1 MIRKE
6 LIPEI
11 LSCTDAEQTEIFE
24 ALVKSPAVKSSLF
37 CMFEEF
43 IATSELQV
51 LKRLSALETALGF
64 NDPEDED
71 EDEEPT
77 IPDQIKALSEKIENA
92 SIRPQEEPEIDL
104 PVVPETTLERKA
116 YALVEHLKEKVQP
129 RNNQVFLNS
138 KEIVSFMKTE
148 LPEDLR
154 LKDVRNPRQAK
165 KDVLEKAVKLFSDT
179 VMIITN
185 LSGNKVKGIALKPSA
200 KRKHT
205 DTCY

>member
-1 MIRKE
+1 MIRNN

-11 LSCTDAEQTEIFE
+11 LSCNDAEQVEIFR
-24 ALVKSPAVKSSLF
+24 ALIKSPAVKEDLF
-37 CMFEEF
+37 CMFNEF
-43 IATSELQV
+43 MATSELKV
-51 LKRLSALETALGF
+51 LKRLSTVETVLGL

-77 IPDQIKALSEKIENA
+77 IPEQIKKLSEKIENA
-92 SIRPQEEPEIDL
+92 DIRPQEEVKPDL
-104 PVVPETTLERKA
+104 PVIPETTLERKA
-116 YALVEHLKEKVQP
+116 CELVEHLKVNVKP
-129 RNNQVFLNS
+129 RNDQVFLNS
-138 KEIVSFMKTE
+138 QEIFSFLRTG

-165 KDVLEKAVKLFSDT
+165 KDILEKAVKLFSDS

-200 KRKHT
+200 KRRYT
-205 DTCY
+205 DAY

>member
-11 LSCTDAEQTEIFE
+11 LSCAEDEQVKIFR
-24 ALVKSPAVKSSLF
+24 ALIKQPAVKQDLF

-51 LKRLSALETALGF
+51 LKRLSTVETALGF

-92 SIRPQEEPEIDL
+92 SVKPQEEPEIDL

-116 YALVEHLKEKVQP
+116 CALVEHLKEKVKP
-129 RNNQVFLNS
+129 RNDQVFLNS
-138 KEIVSFMKTE
+138 KEIISFMKTE

-154 LKDVRNPRQAK
+154 LKEVRNPRQAK
-165 KDVLEKAVKLFSDT
+165 KDLLEKAEKLFADT

-185 LSGNKVKGIALKPSA
+185 LSGNKVKGIALKPSV

-205 DTCY
+205 DAYY